1 MIVFIHAAP
10 VSLAAT
16 EAALRHRA
24 NAPPV
29 RHALLPGLVD
39 PKAATFE
46 PDEAAF
52 AKLHG
57 AIASELDAGVT
68 RVILSCSVF
77 NGFAPR
83 LESELGV
90 PVERSDDAGTWAALG
105 CGARVGL
112 AVSYAPSFPVVE
124 AHIRAVAASLAR
136 DVTVAP
142 LLSEN
147 AFEYADDTERYGA
160 ALADAA
166 RRAANVD
173 CVFLA
178 QFSMDPFAG
187 HAAAGTEAPVISAL
201 EACLLRLA
209 P

>member
-1 MIVFIHAAP
+1 MIVFIHATP
-10 VSLAAT
+10 ISLGAT
-16 EAALRHRA
+16 ESALRRRA
-24 NAPPV
+24 NVPPI

-39 PKAATFE
+39 PNAATFE

-52 AKLHG
+52 AKLRD
-57 AIASELDAGVT
+57 AIASELEVGVD

-83 LESELGV
+83 LERELGV
-90 PVERSDDAGTWAALG
+90 AVERSDDAGTWAALG

-112 AVSYAPSFPVVE
+112 AVSYAPSYPVVE
-124 AHIRAVAASLAR
+124 AHIREVAASLGR
-136 DVTVAP
+136 DVTITP

-147 AFEYADDTERYGA
+147 AFAYADDAERYAA
-160 ALADAA
+160 ALSEAA
-166 RRAANVD
+166 RRAGNVD